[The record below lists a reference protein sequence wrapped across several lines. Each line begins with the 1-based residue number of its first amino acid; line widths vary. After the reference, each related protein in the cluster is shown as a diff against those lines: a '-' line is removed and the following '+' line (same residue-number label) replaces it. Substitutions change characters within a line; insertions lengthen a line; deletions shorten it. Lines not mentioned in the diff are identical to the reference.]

1 MRQPCPCGRVD
12 AAAARMPAGRRCG
25 RRQGIGAGRIRGA
38 GPAPRW
44 LLASGTGAGR
54 LGRDQVGG
62 RGHGQAGPALPAG
75 PDPWAHPAAPALPPF
90 GNAGPDRVVAARP
103 LGPGA
108 GHDGLTGRRG
118 PRLPCAPRA
127 VTLRPGRIRGR
138 GGPAGM
144 PGRPRMNEPAS
155 AAAALVG
162 PGKGVLAADE
172 SLGAISA
179 RLAAAGVAP
188 TAANRRA
195 YREMLV
201 TTPGLAT
208 GISGVILDEEAFR
221 QQLCDGRSFPA
232 ALADLGLMTGIRA
245 DAGARP
251 LARTR
256 GETITEGLDGLLPRL
271 RGYAGLG
278 ARFALWRAVL
288 RIGPGS
294 PSPLAIRANAHA
306 LGRFT
311 SACQDAG
318 LVALAEPAVLA
329 DGSCSLG
336 RREAVTSMILLVVM
350 NGLDDYDVDFGGVVL
365 RLTMVPPGGAPATPA
380 EVAEATISA
389 LNGLPTALAGIA
401 FSSGGQH

>member
-1 MRQPCPCGRVD
+1 
-12 AAAARMPAGRRCG
+12 
-25 RRQGIGAGRIRGA
+25 
-38 GPAPRW
+38 
-44 LLASGTGAGR
+44 
-54 LGRDQVGG
+54 
-62 RGHGQAGPALPAG
+62 
-75 PDPWAHPAAPALPPF
+75 
-90 GNAGPDRVVAARP
+90 
-103 LGPGA
+103 
-108 GHDGLTGRRG
+108 
-118 PRLPCAPRA
+118 
-127 VTLRPGRIRGR
+127 
-138 GGPAGM
+138 M
-144 PGRPRMNEPAS
+144 PGRPGMSEPAS
-155 AAAALVG
+155 AAAALAG
-162 PGKGVLAADE
+162 PGKGILAADE
-172 SLGAISA
+172 SLGTVSA

-201 TTPGLAT
+201 TTPGLAA
-208 GISGVILDEEAFR
+208 GISGVILGEEAFR
-221 QQLCDGRSFPA
+221 QRLRDGRSFPA

-245 DAGARP
+245 DAGAGP
-251 LARTR
+251 LAGTR

-288 RIGPGS
+288 RIGPGI

-350 NGLDDYDVDFGGVVL
+350 NGLDDYDVDFGGIVL
-365 RLTMVPPGGAPATPA
+365 RLTMVLPGGAPLATPA
-380 EVAEATISA
+380 EVAEATIGTLS
-389 LNGLPTALAGIA
+389 GLPAALAGIA
-401 FSSGGQH
+401 FSSGGQQPERATGNLAAMQHALCLWPLTFAFGRGLTGPALAAWRGEPLRVPAGQRVLARRVSMNVAAVEGRYTADLERDLLPA